1 MSQTDDSNKKK
12 KPPVDGDLQA
22 RLLSEALPYMQAY
35 EGKTVVIKYGGH
47 AMGDADLGKAFAR
60 DVALLRQSGVE
71 PIVVHGGGPQIGA
84 MLERMGIESE
94 FRGGL
99 RVTDKAT
106 VEIVEMVLA
115 RRKKTLHKAGMLSKY
130 KHTHTIEQTQTNIT
144 LEIHLIS
151 FRKERDE

>member
-1 MSQTDDSNKKK
+1 MTEDSGLPTIDADTQTH
-12 KPPVDGDLQA
+12 
-22 RLLSEALPYMQAY
+22 LLAQALPCMQTHA
-35 EGKTVVIKYGGH
+35 GNTIVIKYGGH
-47 AMGDADLGKAFAR
+47 AMGDADLGIAFAR

-94 FRGGL
+94 FKAGM

-115 RRKKTLHKAGMLSKY
+115 GKIKKMNWVRFPLHFAL
-130 KHTHTIEQTQTNIT
+130 TNDII
-144 LEIHLIS
+144 LLH
-151 FRKERDE
+151 